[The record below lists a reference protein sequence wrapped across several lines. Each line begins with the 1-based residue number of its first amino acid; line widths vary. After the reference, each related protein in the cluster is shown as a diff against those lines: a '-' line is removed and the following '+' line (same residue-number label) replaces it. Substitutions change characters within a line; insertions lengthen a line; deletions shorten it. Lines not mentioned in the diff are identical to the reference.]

1 MIRPSLRPV
10 LVALVL
16 MGILAGSAAAQGT
29 PTSAVEIPDA
39 LTPPAGS
46 VLLFELA
53 ARGVQIYACEAKAD
67 DPAAFVWTLQGPDAE
82 LFNSRGE
89 LVGTHFAGPTWQVQD
104 ESAVVAAGVERA
116 DAPESGAVAWLLL
129 EATEHAGNGALS
141 TVTHIQRLDTA
152 GGVAPAEGCD
162 KDHAGAETREP
173 YEATYAF
180 FYPAAP
186 AA

>member
-1 MIRPSLRPV
+1 MIRSSFRLV
-10 LVALVL
+10 LVAIVCI
-16 MGILAGSAAAQGT
+16 GILTGSATAQES
-29 PTSAVEIPDA
+29 PTSAVEVPAA
-39 LTPPAGS
+39 LTPPVGS

-53 ARGVQIYACEAKAD
+53 ARGVQIYACAAKED

-89 LVGTHFAGPTWQVQD
+89 LVGAHFAGPTWQIQD
-104 ESAVVAAGVERA
+104 ESAVVAAAVERA

-129 EATEHAGNGALS
+129 EATEHAENGALS

-152 GGVAPAEGCD
+152 GGAAPAAGCD
-162 KDHAGAETREP
+162 ADHAGAETREP